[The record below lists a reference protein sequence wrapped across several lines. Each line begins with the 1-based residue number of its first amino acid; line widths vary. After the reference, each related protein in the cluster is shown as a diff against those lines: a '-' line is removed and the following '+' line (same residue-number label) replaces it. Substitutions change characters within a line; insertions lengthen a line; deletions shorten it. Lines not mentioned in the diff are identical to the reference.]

1 MMAGISLICMKNR
14 ILTLCVKMIIKNFGP
29 IKSASLDFKRVN
41 VLIGPQSS
49 GKSTILKIASFCNW
63 VEKKIQLT
71 QVPGDW
77 MNPDVVRDQLITFH
91 KLDDYALPGAEIYYK
106 SDTLQFE
113 IKFDKK
119 PRGILSRQSRIGS
132 M

>member
-1 MMAGISLICMKNR
+1 MQK
-14 ILTLCVKMIIKNFGP
+14 LTIKNFGP

-77 MNPDVVRDQLITFH
+77 MNPE
-91 KLDDYALPGAEIYYK
+91 A
-106 SDTLQFE
+106 
-113 IKFDKK
+113 
-119 PRGILSRQSRIGS
+119 
-132 M
+132 